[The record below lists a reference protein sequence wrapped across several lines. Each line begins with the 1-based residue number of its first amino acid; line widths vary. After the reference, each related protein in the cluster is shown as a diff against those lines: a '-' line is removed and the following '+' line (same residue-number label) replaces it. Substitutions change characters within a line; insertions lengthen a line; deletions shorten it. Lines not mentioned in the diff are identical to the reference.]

1 MKQFPE
7 PEMLAKN
14 FHSQNLRMFNSDGE
28 HLNPEEFAQCI
39 SDTKRNGEEAANAPE
54 QTLYNQMKPG
64 DYRELRSGY

>member
-7 PEMLAKN
+7 PEMLAKD
-14 FHSQNLRMFNSDGE
+14 FHSQNLHMFNSDGE
-28 HLNPEEFAQCI
+28 QFSPEDYAQCI
-39 SDTKRNGEEAANAPE
+39 ADTKRNVEDGAKAPE